1 MIGNPTNK
9 KEEAI
14 FQENG
19 RIAKQKKKS
28 QLGYL
33 EHGNGRDAKSQIK
46 KQYLGSKRNSDINID
61 REEPE

>member
-19 RIAKQKKKS
+19 RIAKQKKK
-28 QLGYL
+28 
-33 EHGNGRDAKSQIK
+33 KSTRIP
-46 KQYLGSKRNSDINID
+46 RTW
-61 REEPE
+61 

>member
-33 EHGNGRDAKSQIK
+33 EHGNGRDTKSQIK
-46 KQYLGSKRNSDINID
+46 KQYWVQ
-61 REEPE
+61 REIPI